1 MYRHTQVQKSTNI
14 QVYEFT
20 NIQIFKCTEIIICN
34 IPTCLKYTVDG
45 TAVGVTAVINGME
58 F

>member
-1 MYRHTQVQKSTNI
+1 MDKHTQAQKLTNI

-20 NIQIFKCTEIIICN
+20 NKQIFKCTKIIICN
-34 IPTCLKYTVDG
+34 IPTSLKYTVDG
-45 TAVGVTAVINGME
+45 SAVGVTLVINGME